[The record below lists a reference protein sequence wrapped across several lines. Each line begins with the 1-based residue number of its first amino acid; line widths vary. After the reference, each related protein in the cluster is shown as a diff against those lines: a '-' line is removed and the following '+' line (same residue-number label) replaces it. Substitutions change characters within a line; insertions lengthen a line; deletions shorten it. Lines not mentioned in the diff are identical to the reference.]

1 MIRVPRAQEVSL
13 LDVRKEL
20 SFCKKTKLRVLGIV
34 ENMAGISIPLTSLRF
49 VDANGADVTD
59 TSIAQ
64 LRERC
69 PELLELRASAEV
81 FPPSKGGAEGM
92 AATFGAPFLG
102 RVPLDPALG
111 AACEAGR
118 SYTARPGGAPTKRD
132 VLRPIVDALLR
143 EIGIEDE

>member
-1 MIRVPRAQEVSL
+1 MRNPTAAYRSRSESKPTLAISASASAARCGRQVGAPVL
-13 LDVRKEL
+13 LD
-20 SFCKKTKLRVLGIV
+20 RVV
-34 ENMAGISIPLTSLRF
+34 S
-49 VDANGADVTD
+49 
-59 TSIAQ
+59 
-64 LRERC
+64 
-69 PELLELRASAEV
+69 ELLELRASAEV

-143 EIGIEDE
+143 EIGIEE